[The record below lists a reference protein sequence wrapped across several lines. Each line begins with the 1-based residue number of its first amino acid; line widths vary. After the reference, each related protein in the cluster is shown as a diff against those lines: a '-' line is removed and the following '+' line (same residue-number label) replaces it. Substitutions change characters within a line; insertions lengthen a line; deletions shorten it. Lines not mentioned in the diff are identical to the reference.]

1 MDFTSIAKGLAVISF
16 GLIGVMLVLGP
27 FFPNEVEKY
36 KKQIINVILGLVFV
50 GISTALVGFF

>member
-1 MDFTSIAKGLAVISF
+1 MDFTGLAKGLAVVSF

-36 KKQIINVILGLVFV
+36 KKQLINVILGLVFV

>member
-1 MDFTSIAKGLAVISF
+1 MDFTGLAKGLAVISF

-36 KKQIINVILGLVFV
+36 KKQLINVILGL
-50 GISTALVGFF
+50 ILVGLASTFIGFF